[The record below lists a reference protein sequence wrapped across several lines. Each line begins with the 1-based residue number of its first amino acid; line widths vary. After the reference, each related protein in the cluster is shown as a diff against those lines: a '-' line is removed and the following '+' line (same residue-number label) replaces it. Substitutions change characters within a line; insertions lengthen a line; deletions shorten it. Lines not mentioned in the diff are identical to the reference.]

1 MTFDPIEIVMRWLHV
16 MSAIAAAGG
25 TIFALVALLPAL
37 KELPDDLKKQV
48 HERVRPRFAKLVM
61 ISIAA
66 LLISGF
72 YNYIFVKVPVH
83 AGQGLY
89 HGLMGVKILFAMAVF
104 FIASAL
110 VGRAPAFE
118 GLRQKR
124 AKWMTLNV
132 VMAAVIVAIGAVLSK
147 IPFTH

>member
-66 LLISGF
+66 L
-72 YNYIFVKVPVH
+72 
-83 AGQGLY
+83 
-89 HGLMGVKILFAMAVF
+89 
-104 FIASAL
+104 
-110 VGRAPAFE
+110 
-118 GLRQKR
+118 
-124 AKWMTLNV
+124 
-132 VMAAVIVAIGAVLSK
+132 
-147 IPFTH
+147 